1 MNSISK
7 LLSTEGYIQV
17 NKALIK
23 KIGLH
28 EAIIIGELCSEY
40 NYWEK
45 NGKLVDDMF
54 YSTRD
59 NIENNTGLNDHYQ
72 RKAIAKLKEL
82 GILEVERKDV
92 PAKNYYRIVFDKL
105 LSLLN
110 SRCSRD
116 EHQEVH
122 DMHLNNN
129 KQTNLKKEKT
139 NSKELVQDFSFG
151 KQKPK
156 KQNLFTKCVSLIDD
170 FTRDTQIRID
180 LTDYLKVLLEMKQ
193 DGYNLYTNVWKG
205 LLRKLD
211 QLSTDPNI
219 QHEIIRQSIER
230 GYKSFF
236 PVNNYSK
243 SNDVTKNKPWEEGVR
258 SSRYTEV
265 ELEELEELNRQREQA
280 GMRTRF

>member
-7 LLSTEGYIQV
+7 LLSTDGYIQV

-40 NYWEK
+40 NYWEEQ
-45 NGKLVDDMF
+45 NKLKDDMF
-54 YSTRD
+54 YSTRE

-156 KQNLFTKCVSLIDD
+156 KQNLFSKCVSLIDD

-243 SNDVTKNKPWEEGVR
+243 PRVDEGTVIHVPSMTEEDYKEQEAFIKRMKEKGERVT
-258 SSRYTEV
+258 
-265 ELEELEELNRQREQA
+265 
-280 GMRTRF
+280 F

>member
-7 LLSTEGYIQV
+7 LLSTDGYIQV

-40 NYWEK
+40 NYWEEQ
-45 NGKLVDDMF
+45 NKLKDDMF
-54 YSTRD
+54 YSTRE

-156 KQNLFTKCVSLIDD
+156 KQNLFSKCVSLIDD

-243 SNDVTKNKPWEEGVR
+243 PRVDEGTVSHVPSMTEEDYKEQEAFIKRMKEKGERVT
-258 SSRYTEV
+258 
-265 ELEELEELNRQREQA
+265 
-280 GMRTRF
+280 F

>member
-7 LLSTEGYIQV
+7 LLSTDGYIQV

-40 NYWEK
+40 NYWEEQ
-45 NGKLVDDMF
+45 NKLKDDMF
-54 YSTRD
+54 YSTRE

-156 KQNLFTKCVSLIDD
+156 KQNLFSKCVSLIDD

-205 LLRKLD
+205 LLKKLD

-243 SNDVTKNKPWEEGVR
+243 PRVDEGTVIHVPSMTEEDYKEQEAFIKRMKEKGERVT
-258 SSRYTEV
+258 
-265 ELEELEELNRQREQA
+265 
-280 GMRTRF
+280 F